1 MSFVGLHIHSA
12 YSLLD
17 GASQLPQLV
26 ARAKELDMPAI
37 ALTDHGVMY
46 GAIELIKVCKGVG
59 IKPIIGN
66 EMYLINGDISQ
77 QQRRPRYHQVVL
89 AKNTQGYKNL
99 VKLTTISHLQ
109 GVQGKGIFSRPCI
122 NKDLLEQYHEGL
134 IVTSA
139 CLGGEVPQAILQKRP
154 DVARKVAQW
163 YKDLFGEDYYLEI
176 QDHGSPEDR
185 VVNVEL
191 LKIAR
196 EMDIKVIC
204 TNDSHYISCNDVEAH
219 DALLCIQT
227 GKLLT
232 EDKRLRYS
240 GTEYLKSADEMRQL
254 FRDHIEPEVIEES
267 IANTLEVADKIEEYT
282 GILGQS
288 RIPDFPIPAEFNED
302 AGAYM
307 GHVARE
313 GLVKRMKVASYEEIE
328 QEYRDRLEYEI
339 EMMIQM
345 GFPTYFL
352 VVWDYIRFARDNNI
366 PVGPGRG
373 SAAGSL
379 VAYAMEITNI
389 DPIHHGLLFERFLNP
404 ERKSMPDIDT
414 DFCIDRRDEVIK
426 YVTRRYGEERV
437 AQIITFNRMTSKA
450 VLKDVARVIDIP
462 YAESDRMAK
471 LIPVARGKPT
481 KLKVMISDDT
491 PAPEFKEKYDNDPQ
505 TRRWID
511 MALRIEGTNKT
522 FGMHAAGVVIS
533 KDPLDEIVPLQRNND
548 GQVITQYYMEDVEAL
563 GLLKMDFLGLRN
575 LTMIQKTLELIE
587 ATHGTK
593 IDPDDLPID
602 DPATYKLLERG
613 DLGGVF
619 QLESSGM
626 RQIVKDLKPSG
637 LEDISSVLA
646 LYRPGPLD
654 AGLIPKFINRK
665 HGREKIDFA
674 DEILKPILSET
685 YGIMVYQEQIMKI
698 AQDMGGYSL
707 GQADLLRRAMGKKK
721 MSEML
726 KHQENFVNGAMQK
739 GVGKKVATELWDQ
752 MVKFAEY
759 CFNKS
764 HSTAYGFVTFQT
776 AYLKANYPVEYMA
789 ALLTSNS
796 GDQDKV
802 QMHIGNCIAMGI
814 EVLPPDI
821 NRSLVDF
828 TPEGKSILFGLSA
841 VRNVGLGAIE
851 CVLKNREAEGPF
863 NSLAELCDRVDLHS
877 VNRRALESLIL
888 AGALDKLDPNRN
900 QLMQD
905 LELVLDWAQSRA
917 KDREIGQGN
926 LFDMM
931 LGGGD
936 TQSATPS
943 AGYETAPKAALV
955 ADFEAQEKL
964 RQEKELLGF
973 YISDHPLKSV
983 QRSARVL
990 APINLAELHEQ
1001 PDNVTLS
1008 AIVILASVK
1017 PVVTK
1022 KGDRMAIVQ
1031 LEDLTGQSE
1040 AVVFPKS
1047 FERIGQHIV
1056 ADKRLMIWGKVDR
1069 RDDRVQFIIDDA
1081 ESIEDVRMVMVE
1093 LDPRL
1098 AGDIEQQHRLR
1109 NVIRNNQGDDPKY
1122 ARVPVIA
1129 VIGANQQRQFV
1140 RLGAQFRVKDPEAA
1154 VNALVNANFQ
1164 ARATPLISA

>member
-1 MSFVGLHIHSA
+1 MAKIISRQSLGLQSV
-12 YSLLD
+12 YD
-17 GASQLPQLV
+17 
-26 ARAKELDMPAI
+26 
-37 ALTDHGVMY
+37 
-46 GAIELIKVCKGVG
+46 
-59 IKPIIGN
+59 IG
-66 EMYLINGDISQ
+66 
-77 QQRRPRYHQVVL
+77 
-89 AKNTQGYKNL
+89 
-99 VKLTTISHLQ
+99 
-109 GVQGKGIFSRPCI
+109 
-122 NKDLLEQYHEGL
+122 
-134 IVTSA
+134 
-139 CLGGEVPQAILQKRP
+139 
-154 DVARKVAQW
+154 VAQ
-163 YKDLFGEDYYLEI
+163 
-176 QDHGSPEDR
+176 DH
-185 VVNVEL
+185 NFL
-191 LKIAR
+191 LA
-196 EMDIKVIC
+196 
-204 TNDSHYISCNDVEAH
+204 
-219 DALLCIQT
+219 
-227 GKLLT
+227 
-232 EDKRLRYS
+232 
-240 GTEYLKSADEMRQL
+240 
-254 FRDHIEPEVIEES
+254 
-267 IANTLEVADKIEEYT
+267 
-282 GILGQS
+282 
-288 RIPDFPIPAEFNED
+288 
-302 AGAYM
+302 
-307 GHVARE
+307 
-313 GLVKRMKVASYEEIE
+313 
-328 QEYRDRLEYEI
+328 
-339 EMMIQM
+339 
-345 GFPTYFL
+345 
-352 VVWDYIRFARDNNI
+352 
-366 PVGPGRG
+366 
-373 SAAGSL
+373 
-379 VAYAMEITNI
+379 
-389 DPIHHGLLFERFLNP
+389 
-404 ERKSMPDIDT
+404 
-414 DFCIDRRDEVIK
+414 
-426 YVTRRYGEERV
+426 
-437 AQIITFNRMTSKA
+437 
-450 VLKDVARVIDIP
+450 
-462 YAESDRMAK
+462 
-471 LIPVARGKPT
+471 
-481 KLKVMISDDT
+481 
-491 PAPEFKEKYDNDPQ
+491 
-505 TRRWID
+505 
-511 MALRIEGTNKT
+511 
-522 FGMHAAGVVIS
+522 
-533 KDPLDEIVPLQRNND
+533 D
-548 GQVITQYYMEDVEAL
+548 GQVAS
-563 GLLKMDFLGLRN
+563 N
-575 LTMIQKTLELIE
+575 
-587 ATHGTK
+587 
-593 IDPDDLPID
+593 
-602 DPATYKLLERG
+602 
-613 DLGGVF
+613 
-619 QLESSGM
+619 
-626 RQIVKDLKPSG
+626 
-637 LEDISSVLA
+637 
-646 LYRPGPLD
+646 
-654 AGLIPKFINRK
+654 
-665 HGREKIDFA
+665 
-674 DEILKPILSET
+674 
-685 YGIMVYQEQIMKI
+685 
-698 AQDMGGYSL
+698 
-707 GQADLLRRAMGKKK
+707 
-721 MSEML
+721 
-726 KHQENFVNGAMQK
+726 
-739 GVGKKVATELWDQ
+739 
-752 MVKFAEY
+752 

-851 CVLKNREAEGPF
+851 CILKNREADGPF
-863 NSLAELCDRVDLHS
+863 KSLAELCDRVDLHS

-905 LELVLDWAQSRA
+905 LELVIDWAQGRA

-936 TQSATPS
+936 TQTTSPTN
-943 AGYETAPKAALV
+943 GYETAPKAPLV

-1129 VIGANQQRQFV
+1129 VIGGHQQRQFV